1 MKKKKALV
9 MLSILFIF
17 LILTVVGRRFAP
29 HDPYQSSL
37 MDANRAPCAEYPLGT
52 DNLGRCVLSRILEGA
67 TVSVYS
73 ALGVV
78 AVVFSVGTLI
88 GIVAGISGFPQLYPG
103 GGDCGNVGTGIE
115 KRDAFPC
122 GYVLDHL
129 RKTSKKPCAS
139 AEK

>member
-1 MKKKKALV
+1 MKKKKALI

-29 HDPYQSSL
+29 HDPYQSNL

-78 AVVFSVGTLI
+78 AVVFS
-88 GIVAGISGFPQLYPG
+88 ASGPTVRLLSLPA
-103 GGDCGNVGTGIE
+103 CSRI
-115 KRDAFPC
+115 
-122 GYVLDHL
+122 
-129 RKTSKKPCAS
+129 
-139 AEK
+139 